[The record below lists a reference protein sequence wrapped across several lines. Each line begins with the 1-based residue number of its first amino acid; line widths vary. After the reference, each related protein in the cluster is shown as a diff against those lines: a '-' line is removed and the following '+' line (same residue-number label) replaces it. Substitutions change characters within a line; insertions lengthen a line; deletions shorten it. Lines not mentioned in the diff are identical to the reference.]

1 MPMMPSPAAGLTYA
15 AVKIAGYALFAKV
28 LNRYA
33 EQPAPPLK
41 FGLVKTALGLAGG
54 IAYFFLSMY
63 LAGEDTS
70 DVLMYIGTLPVRL
83 LVWATVIQMFYR
95 DGLQRRTMVLATL
108 AGTAWSYVLDG
119 LMLLLFGI
127 LPGMEMPFC

>member
-41 FGLVKTALGLAGG
+41 FGLVKTVLGLAGG

-83 LVWATVIQMFYR
+83 LVWATVIEMFYR

>member
-41 FGLVKTALGLAGG
+41 FGLVKTVLGLAGG

>member
-15 AVKIAGYALFAKV
+15 AIKVAGYAVFARV

-33 EQPAPPLK
+33 EKPASPLK
-41 FGLVKTALGLAGG
+41 FALVKTAFGLVGG
-54 IAYFFLSMY
+54 VAYFLLTMY
-63 LAGEDTS
+63 FAGDDTS
-70 DVLMYIGTLPVRL
+70 DVLMYIGTIPVRL

-95 DGLQRRTMVLATL
+95 EGLQRRTMALATV
-108 AGTAWSYVLDG
+108 AGTAWSYVLDA

>member
-1 MPMMPSPAAGLTYA
+1 MMPSPAAGLTYA

-41 FGLVKTALGLAGG
+41 FGLVKTVLGLAGG

-83 LVWATVIQMFYR
+83 LVWATVIEMFYR